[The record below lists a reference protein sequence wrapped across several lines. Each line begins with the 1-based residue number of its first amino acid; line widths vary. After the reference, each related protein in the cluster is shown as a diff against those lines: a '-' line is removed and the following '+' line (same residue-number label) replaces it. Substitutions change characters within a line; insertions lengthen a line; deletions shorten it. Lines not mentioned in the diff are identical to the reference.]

1 MGKIPARSASS
12 LAVVYQDGDINYVST
27 LTVQTIKPDNPPT
40 YATDS
45 AAILKG
51 FQILPPK

>member
-1 MGKIPARSASS
+1 MGKIPARSAAS
-12 LAVVYQDGDINYVST
+12 LAVVYQAGDVNYVT
-27 LTVQTIKPDNPPT
+27 TVTVQTIKPDNPT

-51 FQILPPK
+51 FQILPAK